1 MGKYLG
7 LMKNNPR
14 NYSKVGENSVS
25 VASQEKKQI
34 SRATGVLTLATMA
47 SRIAGLVRDMVVAAV
62 FGAGMVTDAF
72 FMAFTIPNLLRRF
85 FAEGS
90 LTAAFV
96 PTFTDVLHHEGT
108 EEARQVVR
116 ICWTLLLL
124 VLTGVT
130 LIGILSSPWLV
141 KAIGY
146 GFSGSAGKLA
156 LTDLLNRLMFPYIFF
171 VSLVALFAGVLNV
184 SGHFLLPALSP
195 VMLNLAMIGSA
206 IVLAPKM
213 EQPIVA
219 LACGVLIGGAIQFA
233 MQLPV
238 LYRYGYD
245 LRLDFNFRHS
255 AVARIMRLML
265 PGILGVAI
273 YQINVVVTRLLASFL
288 QEGSVSWLYYGQR
301 LFEFPQGVFVV
312 SLAQAVLP
320 TMSRQAAADDMNG
333 FRESLRFALV
343 LILLV
348 TIPASLGLVLCNQA
362 VYSLFFMRGN
372 FSSFDVSQAAL
383 ALSWYAPG
391 LLFVG
396 ISRVVVPSFYAM
408 KDTRTP
414 VLVSFWTLLVN
425 VVAGLLLMQY
435 MGHAGLAL
443 ALTIASVFNAVVL
456 TLLLSRRLGDL
467 NLSALLRTTLRMI
480 PGLCFMAIVVV
491 MILGQVNWLLP
502 GSFGMRFVLL
512 GSAVLCGSLVYVASL
527 WIFGVKEIQQVWTM
541 FVNRTFRKG

>member
-1 MGKYLG
+1 MGT
-7 LMKNNPR
+7 M
-14 NYSKVGENSVS
+14 
-25 VASQEKKQI
+25 I
-34 SRATGVLTLATMA
+34 SRV
-47 SRIAGLVRDMVVAAV
+47 AGLVRDMVVAAV

-72 FMAFTIPNLLRRF
+72 FVAFTIPNLLRRF

-96 PTFTDVLHHEGT
+96 PTFTDVLQQKGAA
-108 EEARQVVR
+108 EARQVVR

-124 VLTGVT
+124 VMVCVT

-141 KAIGY
+141 KLIGY

-156 LTDLLNRLMFPYIFF
+156 LTDLLNRVMFPYIFF

-206 IVLAPKM
+206 LVFAPRM
-213 EQPIVA
+213 EQPIIA
-219 LACGVLIGGAIQFA
+219 LACGVLVGGAVQFA
-233 MQLPV
+233 MQIPI
-238 LYRYGYD
+238 LYRFGYD
-245 LRLDFNFRHS
+245 LRLDFNFRHT
-255 AVARIMRLML
+255 AVVRVARLMV

-320 TMSRQAAADDMNG
+320 AMSRQAAAEDMDG
-333 FRESLRFALV
+333 FRDSLRFALV

-348 TIPASLGLVLCNQA
+348 TIPATLGLILCNQA
-362 VYSLFFMRGN
+362 VYSLFFMRGS
-372 FSSFDVSQAAL
+372 FTSFDVSQAGLAL
-383 ALSWYAPG
+383 AWYAPA

-414 VLVSFWTLLVN
+414 VFVSFWTLVVN
-425 VVAGLLLMQY
+425 VAAGLVLMQT

-443 ALTIASVFNAVVL
+443 ALTISSVFNAVIL
-456 TLLLSRRLGDL
+456 TWLLSRRLGDL
-467 NLSALLRTTLRMI
+467 NLSAISRVVVRMI
-480 PGLCFMAIVVV
+480 PGLFLMAVVV
-491 MILGQVNWLLP
+491 ALILDQVDWLIP
-502 GSFGMRFVLL
+502 GAFGLRFALL
-512 GSAVLCGSLVYVASL
+512 GFAVLSGGLVYVISL
-527 WIFGVKEIQQVWTM
+527 WLFGVKEIQQAWAILAKKLSIPC
-541 FVNRTFRKG
+541 REA

>member
-1 MGKYLG
+1 
-7 LMKNNPR
+7 
-14 NYSKVGENSVS
+14 VS
-25 VASQEKKQI
+25 AAKHEKKQI
-34 SRATGVLTLATMA
+34 SRATGILTLATLT
-47 SRIAGLVRDMVVAAV
+47 SRVAGLIRDMVVAAV

-72 FMAFTIPNLLRRF
+72 FVAFTIPNLLRRF

-96 PTFTDVLHHEGT
+96 PTFTDVLQHQGAK
-108 EEARQVVR
+108 EARQVVR

-124 VLTGVT
+124 VLSCVT
-130 LIGILSSPWLV
+130 ILGILASPWLV
-141 KAIGY
+141 KLIGY
-146 GFSGSAGKLA
+146 GFAGSAGKLA
-156 LTDLLNRLMFPYIFF
+156 LTNLLNQFMFPYILF

-184 SGHFLLPALSP
+184 SGHFLMPALSP

-206 IVLAPKM
+206 LVIAPKM
-213 EQPIVA
+213 DQPILA
-219 LACGVLIGGAIQFA
+219 LAVGVVIGGMVQFF
-233 MQLPV
+233 MQIPV
-238 LYRYGYD
+238 LYRFGYD
-245 LRLDFNFRHS
+245 LRLDFNFRNS
-255 AVARIMRLML
+255 AVVKVMRLML

-320 TMSRQAAADDMNG
+320 AMSRQAAADDREG
-333 FRESLRFALV
+333 FRDSLQFALI

-348 TIPASLGLVLCNQA
+348 TIPAALGLILCNQA

-372 FSSFDVSQAAL
+372 FTAFDVSQAAIAL
-383 ALSWYAPG
+383 AWYAPG

-414 VLVSFWTLLVN
+414 VLISFWTLLVN
-425 VVAGLLLMQY
+425 VVAGLLLMQT

-456 TLLLSRRLGDL
+456 TVLLSKRIGDL
-467 NLSALLRTTLRMI
+467 ELSRIFLTTFRMI
-480 PGLCFMAIVVV
+480 PGLVLMAVVV
-491 MILGQVNWLLP
+491 SLLLGQVDWMVA
-502 GSFGMRFVLL
+502 GSFWARLGLL
-512 GSAVLCGSLVYVASL
+512 GASVVCGALVYAVSL
-527 WIFGVKEIQQVWTM
+527 RVCGVREISQAWALLAKKLSFPSRQ
-541 FVNRTFRKG
+541 G

>member
-1 MGKYLG
+1 V
-7 LMKNNPR
+7 NH
-14 NYSKVGENSVS
+14 
-25 VASQEKKQI
+25 EKKQI
-34 SRATGVLTLATMA
+34 ARATGVLTAATMV
-47 SRIAGLVRDMVVAAV
+47 SRVAGLVRDMVVAAV

-72 FMAFTIPNLLRRF
+72 FVAFTIPNLLRRF

-96 PTFTDVLHHEGT
+96 PTFTDVLQHQGT
-108 EEARQVVR
+108 AEARRVLR
-116 ICWTLLLL
+116 ICWTLLLM
-124 VLTGVT
+124 VLACVT

-141 KAIGY
+141 KLIGY

-195 VMLNLAMIGSA
+195 VLLNLAMIGSA
-206 IVLAPKM
+206 LVLAPRM
-213 EQPIVA
+213 EQPIIA
-219 LACGVLIGGAIQFA
+219 LACGVLIGGILQFA
-233 MQLPV
+233 MQIPV
-238 LYRYGYD
+238 LYRHGFD
-245 LRLDFNFRHS
+245 LRLDFNFRHT
-255 AVARIMRLML
+255 AVVRVARLMV

-320 TMSRQAAADDMNG
+320 AMSRQAAAKDMDG

-348 TIPASLGLVLCNQA
+348 TIPAALGLVLCNQA
-362 VYSLFFMRGN
+362 VYSLFFMRGS
-372 FSSFDVSQAAL
+372 FTAFDVSQAAL
-383 ALSWYAPG
+383 ALAWYAPG

-414 VLVSFWTLLVN
+414 VLVSCWTLVVN
-425 VVAGLLLMQY
+425 VVAGLLLMQT

-443 ALTIASVFNAVVL
+443 ALTIASVFNAVAL

-467 NLSALLRTTLRMI
+467 NLSAIFRPVVRTL
-480 PGLCFMAIVVV
+480 PALCLMGVVV
-491 MILGQVNWLLP
+491 ALMLGQVDWLSKGP
-502 GSFGMRFVLL
+502 FWSRFALL
-512 GSAVLCGSLVYVASL
+512 GSAIFSGSLVYAVCL
-527 WIFGVKEIQQVWTM
+527 WLFGVKEVKQVWALLAKKLSLPC
-541 FVNRTFRKG
+541 REG